1 MVNWEI
7 RIIES
12 GIEDPAQLLANPR
25 NHRIH
30 SALQQQGMQG
40 VLESIGWIDRIKV
53 NQRTGFVLNG
63 HMRVA
68 VAISNHQKSVPV
80 DYLDLNEEEELL
92 ALTFYDELER
102 MAGVDRKMLQQ
113 NIEDS
118 QTRNNKVLGLLEEIK
133 RRNEFMLE
141 NAQKRITEQM
151 ARQGQMMQNAEDKAG
166 QSTTIPGLSLSAT
179 DACQPGD
186 IFSIHSLRLPN
197 REHYIVCAD
206 STQDENCWLAAG
218 FDVEPKLGVSV
229 VTDTTGLYNITR
241 HWDKALP
248 CYYFWCSLDLM
259 GDVVGEMK
267 DHGYKLESM
276 LVWPKA
282 KPASEGRFYRT
293 QYETCLF
300 LVKDGVDVPWYGS
313 RKESDVWQIDP
324 NGECGESRPM
334 ECMQKP
340 MGFHTLPGECVYDP
354 FLHDGTTILAAEQ
367 FGRLCVGFEKD
378 PEKVKAVL
386 SMCERLGFKW
396 LRV

>member
-241 HWDKALP
+241 HWD
-248 CYYFWCSLDLM
+248 
-259 GDVVGEMK
+259 
-267 DHGYKLESM
+267 
-276 LVWPKA
+276 
-282 KPASEGRFYRT
+282 
-293 QYETCLF
+293 
-300 LVKDGVDVPWYGS
+300 
-313 RKESDVWQIDP
+313 
-324 NGECGESRPM
+324 
-334 ECMQKP
+334 
-340 MGFHTLPGECVYDP
+340 
-354 FLHDGTTILAAEQ
+354 
-367 FGRLCVGFEKD
+367 
-378 PEKVKAVL
+378 
-386 SMCERLGFKW
+386 
-396 LRV
+396 

>member
-12 GIEDPAQLLANPR
+12 GVEDPSQLLANPR

-30 SALQQQGMQG
+30 SAMQQQGMTG

-53 NQRTGFVLNG
+53 NRRTGFVLNG

-68 VAISNHQKSVPV
+68 VSISNNQKAVPV
-80 DYLDLNEEEELL
+80 DYLDLTDEEELL

-118 QTRNNKVLGLLEEIK
+118 ETRNNKVLGLLEEIK
-133 RRNEFMLE
+133 KRNEFLME
-141 NAQKRITEQM
+141 NAKKRVEEQM
-151 ARQGQMMQNAEDKAG
+151 TRQGQAIRNEEAG
-166 QSTTIPGLSLSAT
+166 QPTLNPGVSLSFT

-186 IFSIHSLRLPN
+186 IFTIHSLRLPN

-218 FDVEPKLGVSV
+218 FDVEPSLGVSV
-229 VTDTTGLYNITR
+229 VTSTENLGNIVH

-259 GDVVGEMK
+259 PAIVDEMQP
-267 DHGYKLESM
+267 HGYRLESTII
-276 LVWPKA
+276 WPKA
-282 KPASEGRFYRT
+282 KPAGESRFYRP
-293 QYETCLF
+293 QYEACLF
-300 LVKDGVDVPWYGS
+300 FAKEGIDVPWYGS
-313 RKESDVWQIDP
+313 RKESDVWHLDV
-324 NGECGESRPM
+324 NGECGDSRPM

-340 MGFHTLPGECVYDP
+340 MGFHTLPGACVYDP

-367 FGRLCVGFEKD
+367 FGRLSVGFEKD

-396 LRV
+396 SRV